1 MKMKPEK
8 KKERKNER
16 NEKGGG
22 LFFCALLFSS

>member
-16 NEKGGG
+16 NEKGG